1 MSSRAGYKSIIA
13 QTLQAGFIVSAQIEN
28 DLSVSESSMEG
39 EISTQARQKAVLR
52 FYVNEDGRITSRKL
66 YE

>member
-1 MSSRAGYKSIIA
+1 V
-13 QTLQAGFIVSAQIEN
+13 GFIVSAQIED